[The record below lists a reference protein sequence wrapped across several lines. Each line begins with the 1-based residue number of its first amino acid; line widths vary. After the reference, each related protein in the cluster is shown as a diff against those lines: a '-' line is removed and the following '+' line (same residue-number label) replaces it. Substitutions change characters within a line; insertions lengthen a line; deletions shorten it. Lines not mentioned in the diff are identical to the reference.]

1 MITHFYPEH
10 INIYKTSI
18 KGREIPKKKKAYNL
32 NINVTKEDY
41 K

>member
-1 MITHFYPEH
+1 MITYFYPEH

-18 KGREIPKKKKAYNL
+18 KGREIPKKKAYNL